1 VSKVASG
8 DENKKKINTPL
19 CTLVGPNPHC
29 STAKKRDNHKNL
41 IPLECSL
48 GLNALYICILRQVD
62 MVLKQKSAARRQVV
76 IQSRRIQT
84 TAPINTHY
92 GFQTFT
98 LQNE

>member
-1 VSKVASG
+1 M
-8 DENKKKINTPL
+8 PL
-19 CTLVGPNPHC
+19 HTLAGPNPHC
-29 STAKKRDNHKNL
+29 STKKKRDYHTNL
-41 IPLECSL
+41 IPSPECSL
-48 GLNALYICILRQVD
+48 GSIALYICILRQVD

-76 IQSRRIQT
+76 IQSRRIST